1 MKKSI
6 YYFLM
11 MLCMTLVNTSCSND
25 DGETPDY
32 TVTLTTPE
40 YASEAKAM
48 SGFSIDA
55 THTLGAP
62 KLTAVH
68 ITESGEVVFELG
80 DGEEYIVE
88 GIESVNDGTYVLSG
102 NRGTITVSGAANAK
116 MSIHVTLT
124 TAEGATLSYDAD
136 NINVNVTTNLDNSEA
151 MSNLCRTWIVLG
163 IVIDIKGD
171 VNAFREFEGGNL
183 YEMALYANEQGAGL
197 TADELQELNRNI
209 ESVIIE
215 GTGLITFNYSNHAS
229 DAASWKWNDDGTIK
243 MTLKSS
249 EMGNKYLNNK
259 STISVAYKDKRC
271 VLRLNTSVSD
281 SKRYDTVLTLRLL
294 SKD

>member
-1 MKKSI
+1 MKKSF

-281 SKRYDTVLTLRLL
+281 SKHYDTVLTLRLL

>member
-68 ITESGEVVFELG
+68 ITESGEVVFEL
-80 DGEEYIVE
+80 DNGEEYIVE
-88 GIESVNDGTYVLSG
+88 SVESVNDGTYVLSG

-259 STISVAYKDKRC
+259 STISVSYKDKRC
-271 VLRLNTSVSD
+271 VLRLSTSVSD

>member
-281 SKRYDTVLTLRLL
+281 SKHYDTVLTLRLL

>member
-1 MKKSI
+1 
-6 YYFLM
+6 
-11 MLCMTLVNTSCSND
+11 
-25 DGETPDY
+25 
-32 TVTLTTPE
+32 
-40 YASEAKAM
+40 M
-48 SGFSIDA
+48 SGFNIDA

-88 GIESVNDGTYVLSG
+88 GIESVNNGTYVLSG
-102 NRGTITVSGAANAK
+102 NRGTITVSSAANAK

-136 NINVNVTTNLDNSEA
+136 DINVNVTTNLDNSEA

-259 STISVAYKDKRC
+259 STISVSYKDKRC

-281 SKRYDTVLTLRLL
+281 GKHYDTVLTLRLL

>member
-48 SGFSIDA
+48 SGFNIDA

-102 NRGTITVSGAANAK
+102 NRGTITVSSAANAK

-136 NINVNVTTNLDNSEA
+136 DINVNVTTNLDNSEA

-259 STISVAYKDKRC
+259 STISVSYKDKRC

-281 SKRYDTVLTLRLL
+281 GKHYDTVLTLRLQ

>member
-80 DGEEYIVE
+80 DGEEYQRKLQDRE
-88 GIESVNDGTYVLSG
+88 
-102 NRGTITVSGAANAK
+102 RGLHQRVS
-116 MSIHVTLT
+116 
-124 TAEGATLSYDAD
+124 TACSC
-136 NINVNVTTNLDNSEA
+136 S
-151 MSNLCRTWIVLG
+151 R
-163 IVIDIKGD
+163 
-171 VNAFREFEGGNL
+171 
-183 YEMALYANEQGAGL
+183 
-197 TADELQELNRNI
+197 
-209 ESVIIE
+209 
-215 GTGLITFNYSNHAS
+215 
-229 DAASWKWNDDGTIK
+229 
-243 MTLKSS
+243 
-249 EMGNKYLNNK
+249 
-259 STISVAYKDKRC
+259 
-271 VLRLNTSVSD
+271 
-281 SKRYDTVLTLRLL
+281 
-294 SKD
+294 

>member
-55 THTLGAP
+55 THALGAP

-151 MSNLCRTWIVLG
+151 MTNLCRTWIVLG

-209 ESVIIE
+209 ESVIID

-259 STISVAYKDKRC
+259 STISVSYKDKRC
-271 VLRLNTSVSD
+271 VLRLSTSVSD
-281 SKRYDTVLTLRLL
+281 SKHYDTVLTLRLL

>member
-48 SGFSIDA
+48 SGFNIDA

-102 NRGTITVSGAANAK
+102 NRGTITVSSAANAK
-116 MSIHVTLT
+116 MSKELEKAQAVTDTKIEELT
-124 TAEGATLSYDAD
+124 REVREHNNFAKRVPVLEEKAKVAD
-136 NINVNVTTNLDNSEA
+136 HRISDLEHIN
-151 MSNLCRTWIVLG
+151 
-163 IVIDIKGD
+163 
-171 VNAFREFEGGNL
+171 
-183 YEMALYANEQGAGL
+183 Q
-197 TADELQELNRNI
+197 
-209 ESVIIE
+209 
-215 GTGLITFNYSNHAS
+215 
-229 DAASWKWNDDGTIK
+229 
-243 MTLKSS
+243 
-249 EMGNKYLNNK
+249 
-259 STISVAYKDKRC
+259 KD
-271 VLRLNTSVSD
+271 
-281 SKRYDTVLTLRLL
+281 
-294 SKD
+294 

>member
-55 THTLGAP
+55 THTFGAP
-62 KLTAVH
+62 TLTAVH

-102 NRGTITVSGAANAK
+102 NRGTITVSSAANAK

-151 MSNLCRTWIVLG
+151 MTNLCRTWIVLG

-197 TADELQELNRNI
+197 TADELQELDRNI

-215 GTGLITFNYSNHAS
+215 GTGLITFNYSNRAS

-243 MTLKSS
+243 MTLKNS

-271 VLRLNTSVSD
+271 VLRLSTSVSD
-281 SKRYDTVLTLRLL
+281 NKNYDTVLTLRLL

>member
-1 MKKSI
+1 
-6 YYFLM
+6 
-11 MLCMTLVNTSCSND
+11 
-25 DGETPDY
+25 
-32 TVTLTTPE
+32 
-40 YASEAKAM
+40 
-48 SGFSIDA
+48 
-55 THTLGAP
+55 
-62 KLTAVH
+62 
-68 ITESGEVVFELG
+68 
-80 DGEEYIVE
+80 
-88 GIESVNDGTYVLSG
+88 
-102 NRGTITVSGAANAK
+102 

-209 ESVIIE
+209 ESVIID

-259 STISVAYKDKRC
+259 STISVSYKDKRC

>member
-1 MKKSI
+1 
-6 YYFLM
+6 
-11 MLCMTLVNTSCSND
+11 MTVRL
-25 DGETPDY
+25 
-32 TVTLTTPE
+32 LTIPLLLPLLSMPLRQKPCR
-40 YASEAKAM
+40 ASASM
-48 SGFSIDA
+48 P
-55 THTLGAP
+55 LGAP

-88 GIESVNDGTYVLSG
+88 SVESVNDGTYVLSG

-197 TADELQELNRNI
+197 TAEELQELNRNI
-209 ESVIIE
+209 ESVIID

-259 STISVAYKDKRC
+259 STISVSYKDKRC